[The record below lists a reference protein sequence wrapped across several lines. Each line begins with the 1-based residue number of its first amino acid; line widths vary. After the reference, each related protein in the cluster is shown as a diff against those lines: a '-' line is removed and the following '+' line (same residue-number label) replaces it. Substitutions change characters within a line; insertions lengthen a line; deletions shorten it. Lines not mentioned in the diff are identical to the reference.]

1 MLDFAGGNHS
11 SVYKP
16 LFSISY
22 GGDAPPPING
32 KKYKKNT
39 NPESLVGKN
48 RVGYLKKAIYNNQ
61 YAAITLLLTINRG
74 AL

>member
-1 MLDFAGGNHS
+1 M
-11 SVYKP
+11 
-16 LFSISY
+16 

-48 RVGYLKKAIYNNQ
+48 RVGYLKKEIYNNQ